1 MPQSANN
8 IDDLT
13 PEMAEELK
21 SKTEIKKEMHQLQDF
36 AQSLVEMSKH
46 QRSLIPLSDDLKD
59 AMVVADKIRNKH
71 EALRRHIRHIAKIL
85 LETDL
90 APIHQAID
98 VMANKHQQSTAKFER
113 LENLR
118 EQLVEQGND
127 AVEAL
132 LLEFEQMD
140 RQKLKQLVRNAA
152 KEKKA
157 EKLGKHYKN
166 LFIYLKDNS

>member
-1 MPQSANN
+1 
-8 IDDLT
+8 
-13 PEMAEELK
+13 
-21 SKTEIKKEMHQLQDF
+21 
-36 AQSLVEMSKH
+36 
-46 QRSLIPLSDDLKD
+46 
-59 AMVVADKIRNKH
+59 
-71 EALRRHIRHIAKIL
+71 
-85 LETDL
+85 
-90 APIHQAID
+90 
-98 VMANKHQQSTAKFER
+98 MANKHQQSTAKFER
-113 LENLR
+113 LESLR